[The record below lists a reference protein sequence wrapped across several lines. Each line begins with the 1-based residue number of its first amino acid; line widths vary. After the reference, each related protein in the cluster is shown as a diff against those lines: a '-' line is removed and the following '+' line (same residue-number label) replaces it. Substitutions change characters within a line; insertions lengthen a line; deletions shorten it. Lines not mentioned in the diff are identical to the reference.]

1 MQKGDHLISAR
12 VGYSHHGLCINH
24 KQIIHYSGSSLGQGQ
39 SGVIEIVSLDEFC
52 QGNGYTIQ
60 SYPFRTYSQEE
71 SVERAK
77 SRLGEDWYNVLLN
90 NCEHFVTW
98 CIMGIHHSQQ
108 VSQMIAAIGLSKAT
122 LANPVTVGRMMA
134 DRVMIPT
141 VLTSSTAASTAGAG
155 ISSVGLVSAGLAAPA
170 IAPLLATAAAGAV
183 LGFGV
188 RKLTDWFFD

>member
-39 SGVIEIVSLDEFC
+39 SGVIEIVNLDEFC

-60 SYPFRTYSQEE
+60 NYPIRTYCREE

-90 NCEHFVTW
+90 NCEHFVAW

-108 VSQMIAAIGLSKAT
+108 VSQLIAAIALSKT
-122 LANPVTVGRMMA
+122 KLAGPVSVGRMIA
-134 DRVMIPT
+134 DRVMGPT
-141 VLTSSTAASTAGAG
+141 ILTSSAAASTAGAG
-155 ISSVGLVSAGLAAPA
+155 VASVGLVSAGVVAPA
-170 IAPLLATAAAGAV
+170 VAPLLATVAAGAV
-183 LGFGV
+183 LGYGV
-188 RKLTDWFFD
+188 QKLTDWLFE